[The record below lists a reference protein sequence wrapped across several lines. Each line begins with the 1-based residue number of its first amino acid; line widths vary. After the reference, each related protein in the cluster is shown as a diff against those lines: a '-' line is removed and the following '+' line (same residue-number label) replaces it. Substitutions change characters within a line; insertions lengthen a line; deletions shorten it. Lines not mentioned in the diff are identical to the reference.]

1 MNYRKIV
8 LGLALC
14 LLSLVSH
21 AASKAQLQI
30 VLVVD
35 GLRPDSITETNTPNL
50 YKLQKQGVWFDNTHA
65 VFPTVTRV
73 NSASFSTG
81 TYPARHGVMGNNMFV
96 SAVDAT
102 AAFGNDDFKNLLKL
116 DAATAGQMLTVPG
129 LAEIFKARDKKF
141 VVLSSGST
149 GSAMLLAPKATRGI
163 GTLINPDFYPGEK
176 IAYPDTVS
184 RAILEK
190 FPLAPKKGGAK
201 ARYDESVDWSMQV
214 LRDYVLPTL
223 KPDVLFVWMT
233 EPDHIQHGIGI
244 GGKEALAAIHND
256 DRQIGLLLQKLQAL
270 GLGDK
275 TNLIVVS
282 DHGFSQTVADI
293 NIERFLIDANLMSA
307 TKSGDVVI
315 ASSGQSVALHVKDH
329 DPSQIAAIVK
339 ALQAQ
344 PWCGVVFTRG
354 SERRAAHE
362 GTVDGTF
369 ALELAQLGGH
379 ERSPDIVFTFPWS
392 SIANADGVPGGDY
405 NVVSG
410 NGVSGPVSNG
420 TANHGGIG
428 PWTIR
433 NTMLAN
439 GPDFKRG
446 AIVRTSSSN
455 VDVAPTLMHLMG
467 FNDVLRTMDGRP
479 LIEAFVDG
487 PDQEQVSQEVRTHRV
502 SSGAYAAALQES
514 SVAGKRYLD
523 KGWRER

>member
-35 GLRPDSITETNTPNL
+35 GLRPDSITESNTPNL

-81 TYPARHGVMGNNMFV
+81 AYPARHGVMGNNMFV
-96 SAVDAT
+96 SAVDAN

-116 DAATAGQMLTVPG
+116 DAATSGQMLTVPG
-129 LAEIFKARDKKF
+129 LAEILTARDKKF

-163 GTLINPDFYPGEK
+163 GTLINPDFFPGDK
-176 IAYPDTVS
+176 VAYPDTVS
-184 RAILEK
+184 RAILDK
-190 FPLAPKKGGAK
+190 FPVAPKKGGAK
-201 ARYDESVDWSMQV
+201 SRYDDSVNWSMEV
-214 LRDYVLPTL
+214 IREYVLPTL

-233 EPDHIQHGIGI
+233 EPDHIQHGLGI
-244 GGKEALAAIHND
+244 GGKDALEAIYND

-270 GLGDK
+270 GLGEK
-275 TNLIVVS
+275 TNVMVVS

-293 NIERFLIDANLMSA
+293 NVERFLIDANLMSA
-307 TKSGDVVI
+307 NKTGDLVI

-329 DPSQIAAIVK
+329 DAAQIAAIVK
-339 ALQAQ
+339 ALQQQ

-354 SERRAAHE
+354 STKRAAHE

-369 ALELAQLGGH
+369 ALELAHLGGH
-379 ERSPDIVFTFPWS
+379 GRSPDIVFTFPWS
-392 SIANADGVPGGDY
+392 SMVNADGVPGGDY

-410 NGVSGPVSNG
+410 NGVSGPVANG

-467 FNDVLRTMDGRP
+467 FDDVVRSMDGRP
-479 LIEAFVDG
+479 LLEALANG
-487 PDQEQVSQEVRTHRV
+487 PDHEQVSQEVRTHRV
-502 SSGAYAAALQES
+502 SNGAYAASLQES
-514 SVAGKRYLD
+514 SVGGKRYID
-523 KGWRER
+523 KGWRDR